1 MNIAM
6 IGQKGI
12 PAVSG
17 GIEKHVEEI
26 AVRLSA
32 AGHDVIVFT
41 RSHYIRNTQD
51 KYKGVVL
58 KQVPHLKSKHL
69 DAISHAFFA
78 TLYVIFHRKIKL
90 AHYHAIGPSL
100 MLPLLRLFRPKLR
113 VIATHHSRDYLHG
126 KWNVPAMAVL
136 RFGEWSM
143 CRFAHEVIAVSRTNQ
158 HYLEKKYRRR
168 IHFIPNGTSIPR
180 QVSRPFPPDLPL
192 ENGGF
197 FLVVARLIPVKCIDD
212 IIAAYQQLDTDK
224 SLVIAGESS
233 HTDDYAIK
241 VRAMAASNE
250 KILFIGHQTPEQ
262 LATLYSNAYLY
273 INASSVEGLSI
284 AVLEAMSYGCA
295 TLVSNI
301 NGNLEAVG
309 EKGLTFRQ
317 GDIGALR
324 QKIDKLLFEPSSI
337 EVNRNYSAGRVRQYF
352 NWDNIIEMIDNL
364 YKGTKSQ

>member
-6 IGQKGI
+6 VGQKGI
-12 PAVSG
+12 PAISG

-32 AGHDVIVFT
+32 AGHEVIVFT
-41 RSHYIRNTQD
+41 RSHYIRNTQN

-78 TLYVIFHRKIKL
+78 TLYVICHRKINL
-90 AHYHAIGPSL
+90 VHYHAIGPSL
-100 MLPLLRLFRPKLR
+100 MLPLLRFFRPGLR

-126 KWNVPAMAVL
+126 KWNGPAMAML
-136 RFGEWSM
+136 RLGEWSM

-180 QVSRPFPPDLPL
+180 QESRPLPPDLPL
-192 ENGGF
+192 AENGF

-212 IIAAYQQLDTDK
+212 IIAAYQQLNTDK
-224 SLVIAGESS
+224 FLVIAGESS
-233 HTDDYAIK
+233 HTDNYAIK
-241 VRAMAASNE
+241 VRSMAESNE
-250 KILFIGHQTPEQ
+250 KILFTGHQTPAQ
-262 LATLYSNAYLY
+262 LAKLYSNAYLY

-295 TLVSNI
+295 TLVSDI
-301 NGNLEAVG
+301 DGNLEAVG
-309 EKGLTFRQ
+309 EAGLTFRQ

-324 QKIDKLLFEPSSI
+324 QKLDELLTVPPGIAINKQYGVERI
-337 EVNRNYSAGRVRQYF
+337 RKYF
-352 NWDNIIEMIDNL
+352 NWDEIIETIEKL
-364 YKGTKSQ
+364 YKGTES

>member
-32 AGHDVIVFT
+32 AGHEVIVFT
-41 RSHYIRNTQD
+41 RSHYVRNTQD

-126 KWNVPAMAVL
+126 KWNVPAMAIL

-143 CRFAHEVIAVSRTNQ
+143 CSFAHEVIAVSRTNQ

-180 QVSRPFPPDLPL
+180 QVSRPLPPDLPL
-192 ENGGF
+192 EHGGF

-212 IIAAYQQLDTDK
+212 IIAAYLQLNTDK
-224 SLVIAGESS
+224 FLVIAGESS

-241 VRAMAASNE
+241 VRSMAASND

-262 LATLYSNAYLY
+262 LAKLYSNAYLY

-295 TLVSNI
+295 TLVSDI
-301 NGNLEAVG
+301 DGNLEAVG
-309 EKGLTFRQ
+309 KKGLTFHQ

-324 QKIDKLLFEPSSI
+324 QKLDKLLSEPSSI
-337 EVNRNYSAGRVRQYF
+337 EVNRNYSAGRIRQYF
-352 NWDNIIEMIDNL
+352 NWDDIIKTIDDL
-364 YKGTKSQ
+364 YQGTES

>member
-6 IGQKGI
+6 VGQKGI
-12 PAVSG
+12 PAISG

-32 AGHDVIVFT
+32 TGHEVIVFT
-41 RSHYIRNTQD
+41 RSHYIRNTQN

-78 TLYVIFHRKIKL
+78 TLYVIFHRKINL

-100 MLPLLRLFRPKLR
+100 MLPLLRLFRPRLR

-126 KWNVPAMAVL
+126 KWNVPAMAIL

-180 QVSRPFPPDLPL
+180 QESRPLPL
-192 ENGGF
+192 DPPLAKGGF

-212 IIAAYQQLDTDK
+212 IIAAYQQLETDK

-241 VRAMAASNE
+241 VRSMAASNN

-262 LATLYSNAYLY
+262 LAKLYSNAYLY

-295 TLVSNI
+295 TLVSDI
-301 NGNLEAVG
+301 DGNLEAVG
-309 EKGLTFRQ
+309 EQGLTFRQ

-324 QKIDKLLFEPSSI
+324 QKLDELLFEPSSV
-337 EVNRNYSAGRVRQYF
+337 EANRNYSVERVRQHF
-352 NWDNIIEMIDNL
+352 NWDDIIKTIDNL
-364 YKGTKSQ
+364 YKGTKS

>member
-352 NWDNIIEMIDNL
+352 NWDNIIKMIDNL
-364 YKGTKSQ
+364 YKETKSQ